1 MEPVVL
7 ATRVE
12 MTDGVAV
19 LHAQGDVDLAAA
31 DAMKAAL
38 ADALQQSSTVVV
50 DLGEVGFID
59 STGLS
64 ALVWGHGQAQEADGS
79 LVLRRP
85 TPMLRRL
92 LEITALDAVLV
103 TEDSDDPSGS

>member
-1 MEPVVL
+1 M
-7 ATRVE
+7 AG
-12 MTDGVAV
+12 DVAV
-19 LHAQGDVDLAAA
+19 LHAQGDVDLASA

-38 ADALQQSSTVVV
+38 ATALEQSSSVVV
-50 DLGEVGFID
+50 DLGDVGFID

-64 ALVWGHGQAQEADGS
+64 ALVWGHGQAQEAGGT
-79 LVLRRP
+79 LTLRRP

-103 TEDSDDPSGS
+103 TEDGDDPSGS

>member
-1 MEPVVL
+1 MEPVAL

-12 MTDGVAV
+12 MTGDVAV
-19 LHAQGDVDLAAA
+19 LHTEGDIDLASA

-38 ADALQQSSTVVV
+38 AAALEEASTVVV

-64 ALVWGHGQAQEADGS
+64 ALVWGHGQAQESGGS
-79 LVLRRP
+79 LRLRRP

-103 TEDSDDPSGS
+103 TEDSDDSSGS

>member
-12 MTDGVAV
+12 MAGDVAV
-19 LHAQGDVDLAAA
+19 LHVEGDVDLASA
-31 DAMKAAL
+31 DAMRAAL
-38 ADALQQSSTVVV
+38 GDALEKSSTVVV
-50 DLGEVGFID
+50 DLGDVGFID

-64 ALVWGHGQAQEADGS
+64 ALVWGHGQAREAGGS
-79 LVLRRP
+79 LRLRRP

-92 LEITALDAVLV
+92 LEITALETVLV
-103 TEDSDDPSGS
+103 TEDSDDPAGS